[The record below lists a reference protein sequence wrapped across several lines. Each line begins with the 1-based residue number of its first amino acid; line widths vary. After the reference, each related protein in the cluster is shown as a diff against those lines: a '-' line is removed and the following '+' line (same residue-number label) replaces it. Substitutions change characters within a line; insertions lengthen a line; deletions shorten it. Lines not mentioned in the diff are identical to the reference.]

1 MNVDYKNIDKSKV
14 NIKNPTGMALLHF
27 AAFYGHTDGI
37 EILIRDK
44 SSKMDMQDNDG
55 NTALHYAA
63 VKGHIEAVKKLLACG
78 ADSELTNNEGKTPFD
93 YAIGSNSEIIR
104 QTLTAARANTP
115 RPKL

>member
-55 NTALHYAA
+55 NTALHYA
-63 VKGHIEAVKKLLACG
+63 VSLGYGLVIK
-78 ADSELTNNEGKTPFD
+78 
-93 YAIGSNSEIIR
+93 
-104 QTLTAARANTP
+104 
-115 RPKL
+115 